1 MDTELKDIP
10 GVQAAPS
17 AHISTQR
24 EQCTLNGIL
33 ATLNQLQEVIQSLET
48 HHVTASNFV
57 LSLLQDSRLQD
68 QPCVQ
73 NLIDQTNKILLAFY
87 EHPKLSKSTL
97 EWESD
102 SIKSQYAAS
111 VRELAKK

>member
-10 GVQAAPS
+10 RVQAAPS

-57 LSLLQDSRLQD
+57 LSLLQDSRLHD

-73 NLIDQTNKILLAFY
+73 NLKQMRFCW
-87 EHPKLSKSTL
+87 LSMSTPNRL
-97 EWESD
+97 NQHWNG
-102 SIKSQYAAS
+102 Q
-111 VRELAKK
+111 VT